1 MKQNMKRILLVL
13 CMAVCFLSLT
23 ACGSKDTAAEEPI
36 PQMVA
41 DAMKSGAQNYLMQFD
56 SFDDER
62 IASELKRVEKQK
74 NNVMISALT
83 SWKNV
88 KGELG
93 KMASGS
99 GAFLSEEVTRMGDDG
114 YRIVAR
120 VSFEKKEMDFTL
132 AVEEVMDENGGTM
145 LQPTEIV
152 FAPVYTTGEKLTKAG
167 MNTLMGM
174 GTVFAVLIFISFIIS
189 TLKGVNT
196 WEAKM
201 RAQKDE
207 KDTLAAAA
215 APPAAQAPVAE
226 APASV
231 QAAAAQVQVAT
242 PMEVAPLPTHEN
254 LADDKELVAVI
265 TAAIAATQNVPV
277 EGLVVRSIRRK
288 PTSKWKNA

>member
-23 ACGSKDTAAEEPI
+23 ACGSRNEAAEEPI
-36 PQMVA
+36 PKIVT
-41 DAMKSGAQNYLMQFD
+41 DALKSGAENYLMQFD

-74 NNVMISALT
+74 NNVMVSALT

-93 KMASGS
+93 KMAAGS
-99 GAFLSEEVTRMGDDG
+99 GAILSEEITRVDDDG

-120 VSFEKKEMDFTL
+120 VSYEMKEMDFTL
-132 AVEEVMDENGGTM
+132 SVKEVVDANGSTM
-145 LQPTEIV
+145 LQPIEIV
-152 FAPVYTTGEKLTKAG
+152 FAPVYTTGEKLSKAG

-201 RAQKDE
+201 KARKAEADAL
-207 KDTLAAAA
+207 TA
-215 APPAAQAPVAE
+215 APAPAAPAAPAPVQAP
-226 APASV
+226 APVEQV
-231 QAAAAQVQVAT
+231 QAAV
-242 PMEVAPLPTHEN
+242 PAPIQTAGAPVFENPTE
-254 LADDKELVAVI
+254 DIELVAVI

-288 PTSKWKNA
+288 PASKWKNA